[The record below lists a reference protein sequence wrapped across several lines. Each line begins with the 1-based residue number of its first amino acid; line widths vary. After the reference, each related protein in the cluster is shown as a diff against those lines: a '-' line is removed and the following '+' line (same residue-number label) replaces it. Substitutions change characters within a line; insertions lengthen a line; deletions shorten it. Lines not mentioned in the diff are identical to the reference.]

1 MPFKKNVFGFVIFVA
16 LVLIVQGC
24 GGSSNNPLN
33 SAATE
38 KYYLKNNIHAQV
50 GPRDTKASYAN
61 WTDPGNGH
69 IIIPVN
75 TPVEMGKFRKGLF
88 IKNLTD
94 GRQIFFEFHSR
105 NMRMSVDEYI
115 QLIASPTNVS
125 LDKLSN
131 TDRKGI
137 KEGKV
142 YAGMTK
148 QGVRVAL
155 GYPAVHRTPSLED
168 NTWIYWRNRFQTIAV
183 EFDQSGKVVHIR

>member
-1 MPFKKNVFGFVIFVA
+1 MPLKQRVLGFVIFVA
-16 LVLIVQGC
+16 LVLMVQGC
-24 GGSSNNPLN
+24 GGSSHKSLN
-33 SAATE
+33 SAAGD

-61 WTDPGNGH
+61 WTDPGAGH

-75 TPVEMGKFRKGLF
+75 TPVEMGKLRKGLF

-115 QLIASPTNVS
+115 QLIASPTIVS

-137 KEGKV
+137 KAGKV
-142 YAGMTK
+142 YSGMTK

-168 NTWIYWRNRFQTIAV
+168 NTWIYWRNRFQTMAI

>member
-1 MPFKKNVFGFVIFVA
+1 MSFKKNAFGFVIFVG

-24 GGSSNNPLN
+24 GGSSHQPLN
-33 SAATE
+33 SAGSD
-38 KYYLKNNIHAQV
+38 KFYLKNNIHAQV

-61 WTDPGNGH
+61 WTDPGAGH

-75 TPVEMGKFRKGLF
+75 TPVEMGKLRKGLF

-115 QLIASPTNVS
+115 QLIASPTSVS

-137 KEGKV
+137 KAGKV
-142 YAGMTK
+142 YSGMTK

-168 NTWIYWRNRFQTIAV
+168 NTWIYWRNRFQTMAI

>member
-1 MPFKKNVFGFVIFVA
+1 MSFKKNVFGFVIFVG
-16 LVLIVQGC
+16 LVMVFHGC
-24 GGSSNNPLN
+24 GGSSHQPLN
-33 SAATE
+33 SAGSD
-38 KYYLKNNIHAQV
+38 KFYLKNNIHAQV

-75 TPVEMGKFRKGLF
+75 TPVELEKYRKGLV
-88 IKNLTD
+88 IRNLTD
-94 GRQIFFEFHSR
+94 GQKIFFEFHSR
-105 NMRMSVDEYI
+105 NMGMSVDEYI
-115 QLIASPTNVS
+115 QLIASPTVVS
-125 LDKLSN
+125 LDNLSN

-137 KEGKV
+137 KEGKA

-168 NTWIYWRNRFQTIAV
+168 DIWIYWRNRFQTIAV
-183 EFDQSGKVVHIR
+183 EFDQRGKVTHIR

>member
-1 MPFKKNVFGFVIFVA
+1 MLFKKNVFGFMIFVA

-24 GGSSNNPLN
+24 GGSSNQPLN
-33 SAATE
+33 SAATD

-50 GPRDTKASYAN
+50 GPRDVKASYAN
-61 WTDPGNGH
+61 WTDPGAGH

-75 TPVEMGKFRKGLF
+75 TPVEIGKFRKGLV

-94 GRQIFFEFHSR
+94 GQKIFFEFHSR
-105 NMRMSVDEYI
+105 NMGMSVDEYI
-115 QLIASPTNVS
+115 HLIASPTSVS
-125 LDKLSN
+125 LGGLSN
-131 TDRKGI
+131 IDRKGI

-168 NTWIYWRNRFQTIAV
+168 STWIYWRNRFQTVAV
-183 EFDQSGKVVHIR
+183 EFDQGGKVAHIR

>member
-1 MPFKKNVFGFVIFVA
+1 MSFKKNVFGFVIFVG

-24 GGSSNNPLN
+24 GGSSHQPLN
-33 SAATE
+33 SAGSD

-75 TPVEMGKFRKGLF
+75 TPVEMGKLRKGLF

-115 QLIASPTNVS
+115 QLIASPTIVS

-137 KEGKV
+137 KAGKV
-142 YAGMTK
+142 YSGMTK

-168 NTWIYWRNRFQTIAV
+168 NTWIYWRNRFQTLAV

>member
-1 MPFKKNVFGFVIFVA
+1 MSLKKNVFGFVIFFS
-16 LVLIVQGC
+16 LVLIVNGC
-24 GGSSNNPLN
+24 GGSSHQPLN
-33 SAATE
+33 SAGSD
-38 KYYLKNNIHAQV
+38 KYYLINNIHAQV

-61 WTDPGNGH
+61 WTDPGAGH

-75 TPVEMGKFRKGLF
+75 TPVEIKKYRKGLV
-88 IKNLTD
+88 IRNLTD
-94 GRQIFFEFHSR
+94 KRKIFFEFHSR
-105 NMRMSVDEYI
+105 NMRMSVNEYI
-115 QLIASPTNVS
+115 QLIASPTSVS

-131 TDRKGI
+131 MDRKGI
-137 KEGKV
+137 REGKA

-183 EFDQSGKVVHIR
+183 EFDNSGKVTQIR

>member
-1 MPFKKNVFGFVIFVA
+1 MPIRRNVFGFAIFIA

-24 GGSSNNPLN
+24 GGSAKKSIN
-33 SAATE
+33 SASGD
-38 KYYLKNNIHAQV
+38 KYYLKNNIHAQI

-61 WTDPGNGH
+61 WTDPGAGH

-75 TPVEMGKFRKGLF
+75 TPVEVGKVRKGLV

-94 GRQIFFEFHSR
+94 GRKIFFEFHSR
-105 NMRMSVDEYI
+105 NMGMSVDKYI
-115 QLIASPTNVS
+115 HLIASPTSVS
-125 LDKLSN
+125 LGKMSQI
-131 TDRKGI
+131 DRKGI
-137 KEGKV
+137 KDGKV

-168 NTWIYWRNRFQTIAV
+168 DSWIYWRNRFQTMVV
-183 EFDQSGKVVHIR
+183 EFDQGGKVVRIR

>member
-1 MPFKKNVFGFVIFVA
+1 MPFKKKVFGFVIFVA

-33 SAATE
+33 SAATD

-50 GPRDTKASYAN
+50 GARDTKASYAN
-61 WTDPGNGH
+61 WTDPGAGH
-69 IIIPVN
+69 IVVPVN
-75 TPVEMGKFRKGLF
+75 TPVEIGKFRKGLV
-88 IKNLTD
+88 IKNMTD
-94 GRQIFFEFHSR
+94 GRKIFFEFNSR
-105 NMRMSVDEYI
+105 NMGMSVDEYI
-115 QLIASPTNVS
+115 QLIASSTSVS

-131 TDRKGI
+131 IDRKGI

-155 GYPAVHRTPSLED
+155 GYPAAHRTPSLED
-168 NTWIYWRNRFQTIAV
+168 NIWIYWQNRFQTKAV
-183 EFDQSGKVVHIR
+183 EFDHGGKVTHIR

>member
-33 SAATE
+33 SAATY

-50 GPRDTKASYAN
+50 GARDTKASYAN
-61 WTDPGNGH
+61 WTDPGAGH

-75 TPVEMGKFRKGLF
+75 TPVEIGKFRKGLV
-88 IKNLTD
+88 IKNMTD
-94 GRQIFFEFHSR
+94 GRKIFFEFNSR
-105 NMRMSVDEYI
+105 NMGMSVDEYI
-115 QLIASPTNVS
+115 QLIASSTSVS
-125 LDKLSN
+125 LEKLSN
-131 TDRKGI
+131 IDRKGI

-155 GYPAVHRTPSLED
+155 GYPAAHRTPSLED
-168 NTWIYWRNRFQTIAV
+168 NIWIYWQNRFQTKLV
-183 EFDQSGKVVHIR
+183 EFDHGGKVTQIR

>member
-33 SAATE
+33 SAATD
-38 KYYLKNNIHAQV
+38 KYYLNNNIHAQV
-50 GPRDTKASYAN
+50 GARDTKASYAN
-61 WTDPGNGH
+61 WTDPGAGH

-75 TPVEMGKFRKGLF
+75 TPVEIGKFRKGLV
-88 IKNLTD
+88 IKNMTD
-94 GRQIFFEFHSR
+94 GRKIFFEFNSR
-105 NMRMSVDEYI
+105 NMGMSVDEYI
-115 QLIASPTNVS
+115 QLIASSTSVS

-131 TDRKGI
+131 IDRKGI

-155 GYPAVHRTPSLED
+155 GYPAAHRTPSLED
-168 NTWIYWRNRFQTIAV
+168 NIWIYWQNRFQTKVV
-183 EFDQSGKVVHIR
+183 EFDHGGKVTHIR

>member
-1 MPFKKNVFGFVIFVA
+1 MSFKKNAFGFVIFVG

-24 GGSSNNPLN
+24 GGSSHQPLN
-33 SAATE
+33 SAGSD
-38 KYYLKNNIHAQV
+38 KFYLKNNIHAQV

-61 WTDPGNGH
+61 WTDPGAGH

-75 TPVEMGKFRKGLF
+75 TPVEMGKLRKGLF

-115 QLIASPTNVS
+115 QLIASPTIVS
-125 LDKLSN
+125 LHKLSN

-137 KEGKV
+137 KAGKV
-142 YAGMTK
+142 YSGMTK

-168 NTWIYWRNRFQTIAV
+168 NTWIYWRNRFQTMAI

>member
-1 MPFKKNVFGFVIFVA
+1 MSFKKNAFGFVIFVG

-24 GGSSNNPLN
+24 GGSSHQPLN
-33 SAATE
+33 SAGSD
-38 KYYLKNNIHAQV
+38 KFYLKNNIHAQV

-75 TPVEMGKFRKGLF
+75 TPVEMGKLRKGLF

-115 QLIASPTNVS
+115 QLIASPTIVS
-125 LDKLSN
+125 LHKLSN

-137 KEGKV
+137 KAGKV
-142 YAGMTK
+142 YSGMTK

-168 NTWIYWRNRFQTIAV
+168 NTWIYWRNRFQTMAI

>member
-1 MPFKKNVFGFVIFVA
+1 MSFKKNAFGFVIFVG

-24 GGSSNNPLN
+24 GGSSHQPLN
-33 SAATE
+33 SAGSD
-38 KYYLKNNIHAQV
+38 KFYLKNNIHAQV

-75 TPVEMGKFRKGLF
+75 TPVEMGKLRKGLF

-115 QLIASPTNVS
+115 QLIASPTIVS

-137 KEGKV
+137 KAGKV
-142 YAGMTK
+142 YSGMTK

-168 NTWIYWRNRFQTIAV
+168 NTWIYWRNRFQTMAI

>member
-1 MPFKKNVFGFVIFVA
+1 MPFKKNVFGFVIFAA

-33 SAATE
+33 SAATG

-50 GPRDTKASYAN
+50 GARDTKASYAN
-61 WTDPGNGH
+61 WTDPGAGH

-75 TPVEMGKFRKGLF
+75 TPVEIGKFRKGLV
-88 IKNLTD
+88 IKNMTD
-94 GRQIFFEFHSR
+94 GRKIFFEFNSR
-105 NMRMSVDEYI
+105 NMGMGVDEYI
-115 QLIASPTNVS
+115 QLIASSTSVS

-131 TDRKGI
+131 IDRKGI

-155 GYPAVHRTPSLED
+155 GYPAAHRTPSLED
-168 NTWIYWRNRFQTIAV
+168 NIWIYWQNRFQTKVV
-183 EFDQSGKVVHIR
+183 EFDHGGKVTHIR

>member
-1 MPFKKNVFGFVIFVA
+1 MSFKKNAFGFVIFVG

-24 GGSSNNPLN
+24 GGSSHQPLN
-33 SAATE
+33 SAGSD

-61 WTDPGNGH
+61 WTDPGAGH
-69 IIIPVN
+69 IIISVN
-75 TPVEMGKFRKGLF
+75 TSVEIGKYRKGLV
-88 IKNLTD
+88 IKNLRD
-94 GRQIFFEFHSR
+94 ERKIIFEFHSR
-105 NMRMSVDEYI
+105 NMGMSVDEYI
-115 QLIASPTNVS
+115 QLIASPTIVS
-125 LDKLSN
+125 LHKLSN

-137 KEGKV
+137 KAGKV
-142 YAGMTK
+142 YSGMTK